1 MIYVFVHYANKYS
14 EDDYSCEVM
23 LLAENEVTVSVM
35 YISVGQEYSPGG
47 IWVKFPPHSVN
58 RNSNFFAG

>member
-47 IWVKFPPHSVN
+47 IWVKCPPHSMN